1 MFRKPSA
8 GFLAGYPMVDI
19 NCVVFDGSYHA
30 VDSNEMAFK
39 TAARLAFRAACQ
51 QTDPIILEPM
61 ADMDITVGEAYA
73 GAVMGDISTRRGRI
87 VGTDSNDEGETIIVV
102 RVPYAEVLSY
112 TKDLRALSRGSGT
125 YSVRLNGYEPAP
137 YDVQKKLVELYE
149 ASRK

>member
-1 MFRKPSA
+1 MRSVRWFLPCGRFQRDGFQDRCSTCIQSCLSA
-8 GFLAGYPMVDI
+8 SRPHNFGAYGRY
-19 NCVVFDGSYHA
+19 
-30 VDSNEMAFK
+30 
-39 TAARLAFRAACQ
+39 
-51 QTDPIILEPM
+51 
-61 ADMDITVGEAYA
+61 DITVGEAYA

>member
-1 MFRKPSA
+1 
-8 GFLAGYPMVDI
+8 
-19 NCVVFDGSYHA
+19 
-30 VDSNEMAFK
+30 
-39 TAARLAFRAACQ
+39 
-51 QTDPIILEPM
+51 
-61 ADMDITVGEAYA
+61 MDISVGEAYA